1 VPDRLH
7 YGTNARTLDFVIE
20 AKSIFGRKQDAEN
33 KGGTHGN
40 DARVKTY
47 TLYFRLKILILNR

>member
-1 VPDRLH
+1 M
-7 YGTNARTLDFVIE
+7 LD
-20 AKSIFGRKQDAEN
+20 RKQDAEN

-47 TLYFRLKILILNR
+47 TLFNKKYDFK